1 MGVVFIYCILSIAH
15 SKPRAVPCQLLTC
28 VQYGDYM
35 SQHTIK
41 SHNKIWRMTL
51 SASRAVPEC
60 LKFFAQKEKLY
71 FCAMAEAS
79 QEQAGLEASV

>member
-1 MGVVFIYCILSIAH
+1 MGVVFTYCILSIAH
-15 SKPRAVPCQLLTC
+15 PKPRAVPCQLLTR

-51 SASRAVPEC
+51 SASRAVPER
-60 LKFFAQKEKLY
+60 LKFLSQKEKLY
-71 FCAMAEAS
+71 FCAVAEPS
-79 QEQAGLEASV
+79 REQTGLEASV